1 MENNLAK
8 ARDLFNTA
16 HVNKEDCNALIEL
29 TTNSESIVTRG
40 YNASALMVSS
50 KYQINP
56 FKISKIFNEGKGLLE
71 DLISENFDEV
81 ELRYLRYTI
90 QLNTP
95 KFVGYNKAIE
105 NDRRIITN
113 YLILNPNTEL
123 AEHIMIYVNS
133 TKDEIGDLIKKEKN

>member
-1 MENNLAK
+1 MENNLSK

-29 TTNSESIVTRG
+29 TKNSENIVIRG
-40 YNASALMVSS
+40 YNAAALMVSS

-56 FKISKIFNEGKGLLE
+56 FKISKIFNEGKVLLE
-71 DLISENFDEV
+71 DLISENFDDV
-81 ELRYLRYTI
+81 ELRYLRFTI

-95 KFVGYNKAIE
+95 KFVGYNKTIE

-113 YLILNPNTEL
+113 YLILDLNTDL
-123 AEHIMIYVNS
+123 AKHIMIYVNN
-133 TKDEIGDLIKKEKN
+133 TKDEIGDAIKKEKN